1 MFKENVNDIENYF
14 ERNDILIVDRGFRDC
29 LEFLKQQ
36 HFIPS
41 MPGYLPGSQKQHT
54 DLEANLSRIITAI
67 RWVVEAKNG
76 QVKKFQYFN
85 NVVLNTQLQY
95 LEKDFKIIC
104 ALLNQYRDKVIKSTA
119 NDYWKALE
127 MLKKVNTLNELSEIA
142 RNYNKRTKKNR
153 VQSDPLKVNFPK
165 LSESY
170 IKSLTFGVY
179 QLKQARSYTNEHLD
193 ENGNYIFEIFEEEGF
208 LLRVKMAK

>member
-1 MFKENVNDIENYF
+1 MCSWHSFNFNFSKESFISLVVFGCWQFSFANISSSSNEYGILRTSMRITNIENYF

-104 ALLNQYRDKVIKSTA
+104 ALLN
-119 NDYWKALE
+119 
-127 MLKKVNTLNELSEIA
+127 
-142 RNYNKRTKKNR
+142 
-153 VQSDPLKVNFPK
+153 
-165 LSESY
+165 
-170 IKSLTFGVY
+170 
-179 QLKQARSYTNEHLD
+179 
-193 ENGNYIFEIFEEEGF
+193 
-208 LLRVKMAK
+208 